1 MRPTSARILLS
12 AITIGSLAAS
22 VLTSQLIFFL
32 VALGAGVLLGM
43 SLSTSRRP
51 LTHAI
56 DRFQNHAVEV
66 RLWGAPPP
74 DLSGATLVLTSVNAL
89 GAGAHVFFNVR
100 GGVPMHLKVAQP
112 QDPSLAPNCVV
123 IGSAK
128 YVQWNGK
135 RLPRVG
141 SAPAV
146 AIALSEASLRIRQG
160 SSDG

>member
-1 MRPTSARILLS
+1 MHSTPARILLS
-12 AITIGSLAAS
+12 SITIGALAAG
-22 VLTSQLIFFL
+22 VLTSQLIFPL
-32 VALGAGVLLGM
+32 VALGAGILLGT

-56 DRFQNHAVEV
+56 DHFRNRAVEV

-89 GAGAHVFFNVR
+89 GAGAHLFFSVQ
-100 GGVPMHLKVAQP
+100 GGGSVHLKVAQP
-112 QDPSLAPNCVV
+112 RDASLAPKCVI
-123 IGSAK
+123 IGSAR

-135 RLPRVG
+135 RLPHVG

-146 AIALSEASLRIRQG
+146 AIALSEASVRV
-160 SSDG
+160 